1 VTTPLLIVLG
11 ILFVGSGCV
20 MLVSLFGRDRGI
32 NFYDLDNEDTAP
44 PDGLDML
51 RKPWVFYTATV
62 VLLGS
67 ATVYLWWKAHSP
79 A

>member
-1 VTTPLLIVLG
+1 MTTPLLIVLG

-20 MLVSLFGRDRGI
+20 MLVSLLGKDRGI

-44 PDGLDML
+44 PDSLNML
-51 RKPWVFYTATV
+51 RKRWVFYTATA

-67 ATVYLWWKAHSP
+67 AVIYLWWKAHLS